1 MTKRVVGVA
10 GDQVTRQEGG
20 VAEPMTVPRGCVWVE
35 GDNANNSIDSHAF
48 GAVATELIDAK
59 VVLKL
64 WPPSEVGLIPRVRA
78 MA

>member
-10 GDQVTRQEGG
+10 GDQMNEAT
-20 VAEPMTVPRGCVWVE
+20 TVPRGCVWVE
-35 GDNANNSIDSHAF
+35 GDNVNNSIDSNTF

-64 WPPSEVGLIPRVRA
+64 WPPNELGLIPRGLNRA
-78 MA
+78 FA

>member
-20 VAEPMTVPRGCVWVE
+20 VAQAMTVPRGCVWVE
-35 GDNANNSIDSHAF
+35 GDNANNSIDSHTF

-59 VVLKL
+59 VVCKL
-64 WPPSEVGLIPRVRA
+64 WPLREVGLIPRLRA
-78 MA
+78 VI